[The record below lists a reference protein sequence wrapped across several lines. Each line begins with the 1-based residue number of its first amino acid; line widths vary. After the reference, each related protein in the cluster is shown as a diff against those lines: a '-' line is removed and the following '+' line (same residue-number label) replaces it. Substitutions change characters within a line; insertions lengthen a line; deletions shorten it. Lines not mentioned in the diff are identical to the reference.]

1 MPAGPLSDTKG
12 HVIGLC
18 DASAG
23 PGLQENW
30 RMMDLLAD
38 LGPYTVPILALAGLI
53 VLAGLVVWLGRLA
66 RRNRSQGV
74 VAGHRLAVIDH
85 IQIDENRRLV
95 LIQRDDVQHLVVLG
109 GGSDFLV
116 ESGIAAVHA
125 RAPQHPPVAV
135 LGADHGRTPEPA
147 RPADALPHESPR
159 AAEPLRAA
167 DPSPLDP
174 HRFDPPRPAE
184 PYRAAPLRAEPQ
196 REPRPPR
203 DMTPPAAPRA
213 PRPVQLPPEARAPV
227 EPRPPMISR
236 GPARDIGIEPALA
249 PSAAV
254 PVGRRPLEPRVSEI
268 VEPARIPPQAAPSP
282 NTPPAAAIGHRAEPI
297 VTAPSEPEAGA
308 RVTVK
313 VDPLFADMAEH
324 LEEAL
329 RRPPAPEAEPVR
341 PPGPASAVDSP
352 AFERA
357 LERALDRPARPAP
370 PAASAMT
377 PAHVPIPVPVAA
389 PAPVAAVAASMIE
402 PAPVPIVRGPHA
414 GAPPV
419 NPPSGA
425 PDESAPDIRLDAG
438 VEPAPTP
445 IPAAPPVRAI
455 DMFAPE
461 IRLPDDAGK
470 PPRNEDED
478 LFEEEM
484 ASLLG
489 RNRRP

>member
-1 MPAGPLSDTKG
+1 
-12 HVIGLC
+12 
-18 DASAG
+18 
-23 PGLQENW
+23 
-30 RMMDLLAD
+30 MMDLLAD

-135 LGADHGRTPEPA
+135 RGADHGRPPEPA
-147 RPADALPHESPR
+147 RPAEALPHEPPR
-159 AAEPLRAA
+159 AAEPLRAS
-167 DPSPLDP
+167 DPSTLDP
-174 HRFDPPRPAE
+174 HRFDPARPAE

-249 PSAAV
+249 PSAAAAAAV
-254 PVGRRPLEPRVSEI
+254 PVGRRPLEPRVPEV
-268 VEPARIPPQAAPSP
+268 VEPVRMPPPAAPSP
-282 NTPPAAAIGHRAEPI
+282 NTPAAATMGHRAEPI
-297 VTAPSEPEAGA
+297 VTAPSEPEVGA

-341 PPGPASAVDSP
+341 PPGPASASAVDSP

-357 LERALDRPARPAP
+357 LERALDRTARPAP
-370 PAASAMT
+370 PAAAAMT

-389 PAPVAAVAASMIE
+389 PAPVAAVAASVIE
-402 PAPVPIVRGPHA
+402 PVPVPIVRGPHA
-414 GAPPV
+414 GAPAV

-470 PPRNEDED
+470 PPRSEDED